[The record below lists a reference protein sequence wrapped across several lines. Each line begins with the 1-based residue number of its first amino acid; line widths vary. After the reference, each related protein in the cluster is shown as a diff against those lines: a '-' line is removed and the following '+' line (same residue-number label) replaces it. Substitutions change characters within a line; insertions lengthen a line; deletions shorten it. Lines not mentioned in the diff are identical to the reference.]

1 MPISRELFDQNL
13 DPLDVAILDVLN
25 TDPENAYTLDELASR
40 ASVDIDDYS
49 DWLGLSLRLRRL
61 GDRRLLLQ
69 SLINGVDYFASV
81 KQPEK

>member
-25 TDPENAYTLDELASR
+25 TDPENAYTFEELAST
-40 ASVDIDDYS
+40 ASVDTS
-49 DWLGLSLRLRRL
+49 DPSNWLDLLFRLGLLDAR
-61 GDRRLLLQ
+61 GLLLQ
-69 SLINGVDYFASV
+69 RTINGVRYFASV

>member
-25 TDPENAYTLDELASR
+25 TDPENAYTFEELASR

-49 DWLGLSLRLRRL
+49 D
-61 GDRRLLLQ
+61 
-69 SLINGVDYFASV
+69 
-81 KQPEK
+81 